1 VSEATVG
8 EVLARVL
15 RDRAFAARLA
25 TDAETVLADLDLT
38 DAERAAIVAGLRSTG
53 GGATL
58 SQRPRIAGRI
68 V

>member
-1 VSEATVG
+1 VSEAAVG

-15 RDRAFAARLA
+15 RDRTFAARLA
-25 TDAETVLADLDLT
+25 TDAATVLAELDLT
-38 DAERAAIVAGLRSTG
+38 EAERTAIIAGLRSTG

-58 SQRPRIAGRI
+58 AQRPRVAGRI